1 MSDEDWVKAAMTD
14 DSVVVELLVRLHHAP
29 PPKRDSHLAPPLEW
43 TVRQR
48 RSKPVMILTNKK
60 PTPRASPTT
69 PLSLSSGATSVD
81 GSEESSLPPPSAA
94 RDLRF
99 VSFSGVPSH
108 HRRPPALSLSS
119 SFADDWKWE
128 FETRSQ
134 NQWVHAM
141 RVENT
146 QCNASAV
153 YVVQLG
159 EIAFGGCGGD
169 HFKYGFSYKTDTCSP
184 IKPPTKCWGYT
195 YPLSLVRVT
204 ATSGAT
210 ANKRARKKKTLAEL
224 KEDETLLLKERRHLK
239 RELATLRFTLEKQRA
254 TNENLKRLK
263 LDLDSPTV
271 AERVIAVA
279 SVEAIPAQTQ
289 QKLASS
295 DPMPPILP
303 PEVRIDDHNAKQQP
317 STPKDSSQLHP
328 EVISPENKFV
338 LPDLNQ
344 PIEDDSNSEDLHK
357 ARVKL
362 GDSNLLDESHSF
374 IAGFCVSRNL

>member
-14 DSVVVELLVRLHHAP
+14 DSVVGELLVRLHHAP
-29 PPKRDSHLAPPLEW
+29 PPKRDSHLARPLEW

-48 RSKPVMILTNKK
+48 RSKPVMIFTNKK

-94 RDLRF
+94 R
-99 VSFSGVPSH
+99 S
-108 HRRPPALSLSS
+108 
-119 SFADDWKWE
+119 K
-128 FETRSQ
+128 
-134 NQWVHAM
+134 
-141 RVENT
+141 
-146 QCNASAV
+146 
-153 YVVQLG
+153 
-159 EIAFGGCGGD
+159 
-169 HFKYGFSYKTDTCSP
+169 
-184 IKPPTKCWGYT
+184 
-195 YPLSLVRVT
+195 VT
-204 ATSGAT
+204 ATSGAAT
-210 ANKRARKKKTLAEL
+210 NKRARKKKTLAEL

-239 RELATLRFTLEKQRA
+239 RELATLRVTLEKQRA

-271 AERVIAVA
+271 AERVIVVA

-344 PIEDDSNSEDLHK
+344 PIEDDSNSEVLPK
-357 ARVKL
+357 
-362 GDSNLLDESHSF
+362 
-374 IAGFCVSRNL
+374 VS